1 MPTVVFT
8 FDVMCLF
15 DERKEAIFF
24 IKGEINSSDSC
35 SSNTTLIHK
44 SVKRVIISESHQTER
59 EISLILFS
67 FFVKRHLL

>member
-15 DERKEAIFF
+15 DERKEAIFL
-24 IKGEINSSDSC
+24 KGEINSSDSC